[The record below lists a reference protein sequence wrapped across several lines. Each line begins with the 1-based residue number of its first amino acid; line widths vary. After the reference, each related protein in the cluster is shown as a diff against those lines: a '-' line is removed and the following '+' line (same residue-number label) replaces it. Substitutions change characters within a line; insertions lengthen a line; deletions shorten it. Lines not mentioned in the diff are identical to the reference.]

1 MDLPGKKS
9 GKTVGLHKAVA
20 VVLDMDMY
28 LDTEKNRMAYWASYM
43 GSYSN
48 SAPFEELLRTCSGR
62 TCEPAAAA
70 AVAAYGALPAVGS
83 GKMKRRRLG
92 IGSGR
97 D

>member
-1 MDLPGKKS
+1 MDLPGQTS
-9 GKTVGLHKAVA
+9 GKTAGRHRAVA
-20 VVLDMDMY
+20 GVLDMDMC
-28 LDTEKNRMAYWASYM
+28 LGTGKIRMAYWASCM

-48 SAPFEELLRTCSGR
+48 WAPFAERLRTCSGR
-62 TCEPAAAA
+62 TCEPAAA

-83 GKMKRRRLG
+83 GKKKRRRLG

>member
-1 MDLPGKKS
+1 MDLPGQKS
-9 GKTVGLHKAVA
+9 GKTAERHKAV
-20 VVLDMDMY
+20 VEVLDMDMY
-28 LDTEKNRMAYWASYM
+28 LDTEKNRMAYLASCM

-48 SAPFEELLRTCSGR
+48 SAPFEEQLRTCSGR
-62 TCEPAAAA
+62 TCEPAAA